1 MQPCRA
7 GHTSIMSA
15 SPTGQPLPPERYGRA
30 PMPEA
35 TLRRLVMGLAGLVT
49 AALIGG
55 AVAAYHRFAGNDVEG
70 TMGAYE
76 VLDDQTVSVT
86 ISVTRKDPSQPAVCI
101 VRARAQDGAET
112 GRREVLVE
120 PAETKTIR
128 LTAVVK
134 SYQRPFVGDIYGCG
148 MTVPPYLLHSG

>member
-1 MQPCRA
+1 M
-7 GHTSIMSA
+7 TES
-15 SPTGQPLPPERYGRA
+15 SPGQQVPQERYGRA
-30 PMPEA
+30 PRPEA
-35 TLRRLVMGLAGLVT
+35 NRRRVVMGLAALVT

-55 AVAAYHRFAGNDVEG
+55 AVAAYQRFEGNDVEG

-76 VLDDQTVSVT
+76 VLDDQTVTVT
-86 ISVTRKDPSQPAVCI
+86 ISVRRKDPSKAAVCI
-101 VRARAQDGAET
+101 VRARSRDGAET

-120 PAETKTIR
+120 PAEAKTVQ

-148 MTVPPYLLHSG
+148 TEVPPYLVHTG